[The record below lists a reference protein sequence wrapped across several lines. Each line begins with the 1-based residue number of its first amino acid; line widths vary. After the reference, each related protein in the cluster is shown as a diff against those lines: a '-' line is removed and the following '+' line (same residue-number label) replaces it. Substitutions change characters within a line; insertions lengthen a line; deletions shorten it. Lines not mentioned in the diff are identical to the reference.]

1 MNDVLPFPLPPRVPP
16 VEPALL
22 ASAVFIFGEYLD
34 RLRADLPPPDDNA
47 EESEGESAAPQP
59 EVDTKAV
66 LGLFAQELGTNV
78 PVTLALF
85 LRVTALFRL
94 LSQSPSLAHFALD
107 AGEPNDALSQD
118 ALLAAARLD
127 LPVKRAGT
135 EGTADFDPRA
145 FRAALTRE

>member
-1 MNDVLPFPLPPRVPP
+1 MNEVLPFPLPPRVPA
-16 VEPALL
+16 VEPELL
-22 ASAVFIFGEYLD
+22 ASAVFVFGEYLD
-34 RLRADLPPPDDNA
+34 RVRADMPPPDETDDEDANA
-47 EESEGESAAPQP
+47 PSEP
-59 EVDTKAV
+59 EIDTKAV
-66 LGLFAQELGTNV
+66 LDLFAAELGTSV

-94 LSQSPSLAHFALD
+94 LAQSPSLARFAL
-107 AGEPNDALSQD
+107 EPDGTNNALSEN

-127 LPVKRAGT
+127 LPVTRTGK

>member
-34 RLRADLPPPDDNA
+34 RLRADLPPPDDSA
-47 EESEGESAAPQP
+47 EESENAPSQP
-59 EVDTKAV
+59 EVDTKTV
-66 LGLFAQELGTNV
+66 LGLFTQELGTNV

-94 LSQSPSLAHFALD
+94 LSQSPSLARFALEAD
-107 AGEPNDALSQD
+107 GPNALSET

-127 LPVKRAGT
+127 LPVKRTGK

-145 FRAALTRE
+145 FRVALTRE

>member
-16 VEPALL
+16 VEPQLL
-22 ASAVFIFGEYLD
+22 ASAVFVFGEYLD
-34 RLRADLPPPDDNA
+34 RLRADLPPPD
-47 EESEGESAAPQP
+47 EEADEGESVPPQP
-59 EVDTKAV
+59 EVETKAV
-66 LGLFAQELGTNV
+66 LDLFAQELGTNV

-85 LRVTALFRL
+85 LRVTALFRM
-94 LSQSPSLAHFALD
+94 LSQSPSLARFAL
-107 AGEPNDALSQD
+107 ASGESNDALSED

-127 LPVKRAGT
+127 LPVKRAGK

>member
-16 VEPALL
+16 VEPEVL

-34 RLRADLPPPDDNA
+34 RVRADLPPPDDTA
-47 EESEGESAAPQP
+47 EDDDSAPRQP
-59 EVDTKAV
+59 EIDTKAV
-66 LGLFAQELGTNV
+66 LDLFAEELGTSV

-94 LSQSPSLAHFALD
+94 LSQSPSLARFAL
-107 AGEPNDALSQD
+107 EPDGPNVLSET

-127 LPVKRAGT
+127 LPVKRTGK

>member
-22 ASAVFIFGEYLD
+22 ASAVFVFGEYLD
-34 RLRADLPPPDDNA
+34 RLRADLPPADDDA
-47 EESEGESAAPQP
+47 ESDERAPPQP
-59 EVDTKAV
+59 EIDTKAV
-66 LGLFAQELGTNV
+66 LGLFAEELGTTV

-94 LSQSPSLAHFALD
+94 LAQSPSLARFALEAD
-107 AGEPNDALSQD
+107 GPNALSET

-127 LPVKRAGT
+127 LPVKRAGK
-135 EGTADFDPRA
+135 EGTADFDARA

>member
-16 VEPALL
+16 VEPELL
-22 ASAVFIFGEYLD
+22 ASAVFVFGEYLD
-34 RLRADLPPPDDNA
+34 RLRADLPPPDEST
-47 EESEGESAAPQP
+47 EEGDSAPPQP

-66 LGLFAQELGTNV
+66 LGLFAEELGTNV

-94 LSQSPSLAHFALD
+94 LSQSPSLARFALAAD
-107 AGEPNDALSQD
+107 EPGNTLSED

-127 LPVKRAGT
+127 LPVKRVGK
-135 EGTADFDPRA
+135 EGTADFDPRT
-145 FRAALTRE
+145 FRQALTRE

>member
-16 VEPALL
+16 VEPEQL
-22 ASAVFIFGEYLD
+22 ASAVFVFDEYLD
-34 RLRADLPPPDDNA
+34 RVRADMPPLDDSA
-47 EESEGESAAPQP
+47 EDGDSAPPQP
-59 EVDTKAV
+59 EIDTKAV
-66 LGLFAQELGTNV
+66 LDLLTEELGTSV

-94 LSQSPSLAHFALD
+94 LSQSPSLARFALE
-107 AGEPNDALSQD
+107 AGEPSDALTET

-127 LPVKRAGT
+127 LPVKRTGT

-145 FRAALTRE
+145 FRTALMRE

>member
-1 MNDVLPFPLPPRVPP
+1 MNDILPFPLPPRVPP

-22 ASAVFIFGEYLD
+22 ASAVFVFGEYLD
-34 RLRADLPPPDDNA
+34 RVRADLPSPDDGA
-47 EESEGESAAPQP
+47 ESDESAPPQP
-59 EVDTKAV
+59 EIDTKAV
-66 LGLFAQELGTNV
+66 LDLFAEELDTGV

-94 LSQSPSLAHFALD
+94 LAQSPSLARFAL
-107 AGEPNDALSQD
+107 EPDGPNALSET

-127 LPVKRAGT
+127 LPVKRTGK

>member
-1 MNDVLPFPLPPRVPP
+1 MNDVLPFPLPPRVPA
-16 VEPALL
+16 VEPELL
-22 ASAVFIFGEYLD
+22 ASAVFFFGEYLD
-34 RLRADLPPPDDNA
+34 RVRADLPPPDDSA
-47 EESEGESAAPQP
+47 EDGDSEPPQP
-59 EVDTKAV
+59 EIDTKAV
-66 LGLFAQELGTNV
+66 LDLLAEELGTSV

-94 LSQSPSLAHFALD
+94 LAQSPSLAHFALED
-107 AGEPNDALSQD
+107 GGPSATLSET

-127 LPVKRAGT
+127 LPVKRAGK